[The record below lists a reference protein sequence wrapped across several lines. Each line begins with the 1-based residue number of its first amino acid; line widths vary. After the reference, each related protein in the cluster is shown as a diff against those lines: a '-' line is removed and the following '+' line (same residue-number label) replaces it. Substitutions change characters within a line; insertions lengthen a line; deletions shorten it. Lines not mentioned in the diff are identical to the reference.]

1 MIKRFFLRRLRSYF
15 LTMIL
20 PTLLIFLVVGY
31 YFLSSQQEAL
41 EKRGEATLSNLEKIV
56 ETTFYNSGYQIDAM
70 LNNSSFALS
79 LRKVFKQIP
88 MEQKER
94 YFYEMLKNLFISY
107 EVAYPYMHSLYIY
120 MEDYERFMTS
130 TSGQIANINTYYDM
144 EWLDVYRQMPGDDRI
159 YTYRRW
165 VQRNSYDE
173 PKELITVFYR
183 NSRIHAVTVINID
196 KNEFGELLRAIS
208 FDEQQQVFLLNNR
221 GSVICATDSSL
232 EDDALGALLLQDSL
246 TGEAAKGSRRLS
258 IGSDAYSVYI
268 QRVEPLDIVLVS
280 AIPETYLYSEIG
292 YYLLLGGIVL
302 CVDIVFIFFLS
313 YFSTKRSFRFIR
325 ECDTMFSAAEQD
337 FAGRTGTLVPHD
349 RYDSN
354 ITDAKDEYEL
364 MLHNIRFLYSQST
377 QMQRELLERHYQY
390 TRAEMKALQMQINP
404 HFIFNTLQIVD
415 IEIIKSMGVTC
426 VSHKMIQELSKVVKY
441 AFTNPMEEVTLAEE
455 LDYLKSYLEIQAV
468 RYDGQV
474 ITYFDVDETL
484 MERRVF
490 RLLLQ
495 PMYENCFTHGIRA
508 NCRQLVI
515 RLKVFRQEAD
525 ICFVLADNGRGMSE
539 ERLAELYEEFES
551 QKPKSIGLANVNRRL
566 VLRYGQA
573 SALKITSKENKGTT
587 IRFTIPAYDG
597 MTEAGGQKLG
607 GNHKS

>member
-1 MIKRFFLRRLRSYF
+1 MIKQFFFRRLRSYF

-31 YFLSSQQEAL
+31 FFLSSQQEAL
-41 EKRGEATLSNLEKIV
+41 EKRGEATLGTLGKSI

-120 MEDYERFMTS
+120 MEGYERFMTS

-144 EWLDVYRQMPGDDRI
+144 EWLDVYRQMPEEDRM

-183 NSRIHAVTVINID
+183 NSRINAVTVINID
-196 KNEFGELLRAIS
+196 KKEFGELLRAIA
-208 FDEQQQVFLLNNR
+208 FDEHQQVFLLNSR
-221 GSVICATDSSL
+221 GSVVCATDSSL
-232 EDDALGALLLQDSL
+232 EDDALGALLPQSNLL
-246 TGEAAKGSRRLS
+246 GEGAEGSRQLS
-258 IGSDAYSVYI
+258 IGSDAYRIYI
-268 QRVEPLDIVLVS
+268 QQVKLLDIALVS

-292 YYLLLGGIVL
+292 YYLLLGSIVL
-302 CVDIVFIFFLS
+302 CMDILFIFFLS
-313 YFSTKRSFRFIR
+313 YFSTKRSFRFIH
-325 ECDTMFSAAEQD
+325 ECDTMFSTAEQD
-337 FAGRTGTLVPHD
+337 FAGRMQTGTLVPHD
-349 RYDSN
+349 KHEAN
-354 ITDAKDEYEL
+354 AADAKDEYEL
-364 MLHNIRFLYSQST
+364 MLRNIRFLYSQST

-415 IEIIKSMGVTC
+415 IEIIKSKGVAC

-474 ITYFDVDETL
+474 ITCFEVDENL
-484 MERRVF
+484 MERKVF

-508 NCRQLVI
+508 NCRQMVI
-515 RLKVFRQEAD
+515 RLKTFRQGED
-525 ICFVLADNGRGMSE
+525 ICFVLIDNGRGMSK

-587 IRFTIPAYDG
+587 IRFTIPAFDG
-597 MTEAGGQKLG
+597 MPEAKDK
-607 GNHKS
+607 N